1 MMAAFGRCL
10 VAALLFVVV
19 VPAPHAVAL
28 EPDEALT
35 DPMLEGRARELS
47 KQLRCVVCQNQSI
60 DDSNADLARDF
71 RLLVRERLV
80 VGDSNQEVLDF
91 FVARYGDY
99 VLLKPRFRL
108 ATTPLWLGPPIVL
121 ALAMMGIFVWYRSAQ
136 HRMTTEVAPLSAAE
150 RSRLDALVQELVA
163 ADEDPD
169 RPPPPP
175 SPDGKA

>member
-10 VAALLFVVV
+10 VAALLFVAV
-19 VPAPHAVAL
+19 VPAPHAVAV
-28 EPDEALT
+28 EPGEALS
-35 DPMLEGRARELS
+35 DPVLEARARVLS

-99 VLLKPRFRL
+99 VLLQPRFRL
-108 ATTPLWLGPPIVL
+108 ATTPLWLGPPAVLVL
-121 ALAMMGIFVWYRSAQ
+121 ALLGVFVWYRGAQ
-136 HRMTTEVAPLSAAE
+136 HRTTIEVAPLSAAE
-150 RSRLDALVQELVA
+150 RSRLDALVEELVA

-175 SPDGKA
+175 DRKA